1 MAVES
6 HIHSLKVR
14 HEELE
19 SQIKEMTANTA
30 TDEAKI
36 TDLKRRKL
44 LIKDR
49 IRELSTSSLN

>member
-19 SQIKEMTANTA
+19 SQLKEMTSKAA
-30 TDEAKI
+30 TDDAKI
-36 TDLKRRKL
+36 TDLKRKKL

-49 IRELSTSSLN
+49 IRELSTESLN